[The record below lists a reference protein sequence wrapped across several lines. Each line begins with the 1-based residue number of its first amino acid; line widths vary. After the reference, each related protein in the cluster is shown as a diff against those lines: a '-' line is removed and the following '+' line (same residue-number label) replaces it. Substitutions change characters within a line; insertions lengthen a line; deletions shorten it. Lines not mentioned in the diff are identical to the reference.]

1 MRMSLVGF
9 LFVLSAL
16 TSTGFSL
23 SCHWCLLSEYTSC
36 PERTMQCLSADYAC
50 GVSRT
55 TTLLNGIVYYQIF
68 DFSCVPKTQCN
79 TQGSFSFP
87 YGKIKRNTYCC
98 YTDNC
103 IAPEPPFIEA
113 GSSNSLMVPTSGKLQ
128 DSFAMET
135 ANEVKGPSGLDLT
148 GPADNFEP
156 NGLTC
161 PACVSDSDWCDPNYS
176 IQCIGKENMCIFE
189 VTKIYAPEEKTAAI
203 RGCAT
208 ESLCHLSNSGGI
220 VTMGTLKIL
229 HSASC
234 TPATPAN
241 DRRIEL

>member
-1 MRMSLVGF
+1 MTGPGWLPCSSLITQTMRVSLVGF

-135 ANEVKGPSGLDLT
+135 ANEVKGPSGL
-148 GPADNFEP
+148 
-156 NGLTC
+156 
-161 PACVSDSDWCDPNYS
+161 
-176 IQCIGKENMCIFE
+176 
-189 VTKIYAPEEKTAAI
+189 APEEKTAAI